1 LPNNYDN
8 LIRLSFYES
17 SFHFF
22 LKRLNNFNSLSS
34 NKISSLPSSEKSKNL
49 LGTNYLS
56 SLQSIYNISL
66 TNRFTNLLDNTPSN
80 DNTLRNSSS
89 EPKLLS
95 DIILIQKPSYFLTK
109 KKIDILYNLTKYSPS
124 NSLNLR
130 YFIKLNTS
138 FRGDFFKKKTF
149 KLKQFKKKIRL

>member
-109 KKIDILYNLTKYSPS
+109 KK
-124 NSLNLR
+124 
-130 YFIKLNTS
+130 
-138 FRGDFFKKKTF
+138 
-149 KLKQFKKKIRL
+149 